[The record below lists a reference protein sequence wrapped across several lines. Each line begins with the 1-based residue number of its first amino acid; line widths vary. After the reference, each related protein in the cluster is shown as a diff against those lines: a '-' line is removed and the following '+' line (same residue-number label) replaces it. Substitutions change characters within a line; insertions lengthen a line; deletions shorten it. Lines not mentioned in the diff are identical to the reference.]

1 LSNSIAE
8 ERVQINR
15 MQDEAHLKPNYDTQT
30 FDMTELSATISTK
43 LNQIRN
49 DLVDSIAQHQQSVYQ
64 RLNHLQDRLEH
75 VTISVQ
81 TREDHVDEMGMVE
94 SIESNEPTFMSS
106 TERKQRL
113 QQLYK
118 ELANLELQEIEERKY

>member
-1 LSNSIAE
+1 
-8 ERVQINR
+8 
-15 MQDEAHLKPNYDTQT
+15 MQDEAHLKPDYDTQT

-64 RLNHLQDRLEH
+64 RLNNLQDRLEH

-94 SIESNEPTFMSS
+94 SVDSNEPTFMSS